1 MFGFAPQPTRTITEG
16 TQQEGLT
23 NKTYLMDGSL
33 DIKELEK
40 EYIELIKKKEEIEEE
55 IEIVKNR
62 LMMEFEMTGQCQFV
76 GEEKVFNVIP
86 ESTTTKFDTKAFKQ
100 YDPETYNTFTRT
112 STVKAHVA
120 VKENKKAKALKAFY
134 ADEAET
140 FMLND

>member
-1 MFGFAPQPTRTITEG
+1 
-16 TQQEGLT
+16 
-23 NKTYLMDGSL
+23 MDGSL

-40 EYIELIKKKEEIEEE
+40 EYLELIKKKEEIEEE

-86 ESTTTKFDTKAFKQ
+86 QSTTTKFDTKAFKQ
-100 YDPETYNTFTRT
+100 YDPETYNTFTKT